1 MKTKFLS
8 LTASVLCL
16 MTFMAGAAYS
26 QNEEGPK
33 RAAVAREIKHDISAP
48 LRSMVPVAPERDKAP
63 HEHPVKPIPQPAQ
76 SSNTIAQDKA
86 LQTTPGQFVAATPG
100 GTFEGVGLPIY
111 SVNAAPPDTNGAMG
125 ATQYV
130 QWVNEAFAVYNVD
143 RTAGTLTRIYGPAN
157 GNTLWSGFGGPCQ
170 TSNDGDP
177 IVQYDKAANRWIM
190 TQFAVTTAPYRQCV
204 AVSTTPDATG
214 SYARYEFTY
223 GNNFNDYPKLGVW
236 PDGYYITYNMFA
248 NGSTFAGGYACA
260 FDRTAMLAGAPATQ
274 QCFNLGTSF
283 GGLLPSD
290 LDGSTP
296 PPVGSPNYIV
306 NFGTNSLNV
315 WKFHVDWTN
324 PANSTLSARTN
335 LPVSAF
341 STACGGGAC
350 IKQPGTTQL
359 LDSLGDRLMYRLAY
373 RNRGGVESL
382 VVNHSVNLGTTK
394 KNQYTGV
401 RWYELRVNGG
411 TPSVFQQGTFA
422 PDTRFRWMGSA
433 AMDKVGNI
441 GIGYSLS
448 SANTY
453 PSIYFTGRQATDAPG
468 TMGTETNIYG
478 GTGAQ
483 TRTLNRWGDYSS
495 LSIDPVDDC
504 TMWFTTEYIQTSG
517 TFNWSTRIGKIKF
530 NNCQ

>member
-1 MKTKFLS
+1 
-8 LTASVLCL
+8 
-16 MTFMAGAAYS
+16 
-26 QNEEGPK
+26 
-33 RAAVAREIKHDISAP
+33 
-48 LRSMVPVAPERDKAP
+48 
-63 HEHPVKPIPQPAQ
+63 
-76 SSNTIAQDKA
+76 
-86 LQTTPGQFVAATPG
+86 
-100 GTFEGVGLPIY
+100 
-111 SVNAAPPDTNGAMG
+111 
-125 ATQYV
+125 
-130 QWVNEAFAVYNVD
+130 
-143 RTAGTLTRIYGPAN
+143 
-157 GNTLWSGFGGPCQ
+157 
-170 TSNDGDP
+170 
-177 IVQYDKAANRWIM
+177 
-190 TQFAVTTAPYRQCV
+190 
-204 AVSTTPDATG
+204 
-214 SYARYEFTY
+214 
-223 GNNFNDYPKLGVW
+223 
-236 PDGYYITYNMFA
+236 
-248 NGSTFAGGYACA
+248 
-260 FDRTAMLAGAPATQ
+260 
-274 QCFNLGTSF
+274 
-283 GGLLPSD
+283 
-290 LDGSTP
+290 
-296 PPVGSPNYIV
+296 
-306 NFGTNSLNV
+306 
-315 WKFHVDWTN
+315 
-324 PANSTLSARTN
+324 
-335 LPVSAF
+335 
-341 STACGGGAC
+341 
-350 IKQPGTTQL
+350 
-359 LDSLGDRLMYRLAY
+359 MYRLAY

-422 PDTRFRWMGSA
+422 PDTRFRWMGST